1 MAEQTFRAE
10 LVTSGTGGG
19 GHLVTVPDDVVAAL
33 GGKGRTP
40 VQATF
45 NGVPYR
51 GSIVRM
57 GGSFCL
63 GVTKAVIADAG
74 VEPGDLLDVVVRLDN
89 APRVVDVP
97 PELAAAF
104 EARPELRAAWDGWSY
119 TRRKEAA
126 AGVAEARKPETR
138 DRRIDQILDELS

>member
-10 LVTSGTGGG
+10 LTRAGDGG
-19 GHLVTVPDDVVAAL
+19 GHLVSVPDEVVEAL
-33 GGKGRTP
+33 GGKGRTA

-51 GSIVRM
+51 GSVVRM
-57 GGSFCL
+57 GGSFCI
-63 GVTKAVIADAG
+63 GVTKAVISDAG
-74 VEPGDLLDVVVRLDN
+74 VEPGDLLDVVLRLDD
-89 APRVVDVP
+89 APRVIDAP

-126 AGVAEARKPETR
+126 ASIADARKAETR
-138 DRRIDQILDELS
+138 DRRIDKILGDLG

>member
-1 MAEQTFRAE
+1 MAEQSFRGE
-10 LVTSGTGGG
+10 LTRAGDGG
-19 GHLVTVPDDVVAAL
+19 GHLVSVPDDVVIAL

-57 GGSFCL
+57 GGGGFCL

-74 VEPGDLLDVVVRLDN
+74 VEPGDLLDVVVRLDD
-89 APRVVDVP
+89 APREVDVP

-104 EARPELRAAWDGWSY
+104 EARPALREAWDDWSY

-126 AGVAEARKPETR
+126 AGVADARKAETR
-138 DRRIDQILDELS
+138 DRRIDKIVGELG